1 MRIRAMALGNLV
13 AAATCV
19 VTWSCGSSLDPKS
32 YMLALSTAGSGTGTI
47 SASPAVESGEGY
59 RSGTSVTI
67 TATASQGSDFTGWEE
82 VDVEGCLEPKNP
94 CTIEMDG
101 RRSVVANFVPTS
113 GVQRYDGKY
122 TGTIAGSA
130 NGNHATELTITN
142 GVVSGENVPVYGSA
156 RTFSGTVSASG
167 TFSATISPG
176 FSSACLIG
184 LTGTITTSVVDG
196 VTRATLTGGWLV
208 TSTGGVGCNSTPSAG
223 AWSATRNTVH
233 LDSVF

>member
-1 MRIRAMALGNLV
+1 MRIRAIAVGGLAAL
-13 AAATCV
+13 ASCA
-19 VTWSCGSSLDPKS
+19 VTWGCGGIADPKS
-32 YMLALSTAGSGTGTI
+32 YTLALSTAGSGTGTI

-59 RSGTSVTI
+59 RSGTSVTV
-67 TATASQGSDFTGWEE
+67 TATASQGSEFTGWEE
-82 VDVEGCLEPKNP
+82 VDVEGCREPKNP
-94 CTIEMDG
+94 CTIAMDG

-142 GVVSGENVPVYGSA
+142 GVVSGQNVPVYGSA
-156 RTFSGTVSASG
+156 QTFSGTVSASG

-176 FSSACLIG
+176 FSSACLIS

-196 VTRATLTGGWLV
+196 LARATLTGGWLV

-223 AWSATRNTVH
+223 AWSATRNAVH
-233 LDSVF
+233 VDSPF